1 MKNATTKHIYL
12 KATESWQYQTTTLSY
27 KVTNQIQGAF
37 FQSCMCVVVCF
48 YFCFLYLH
56 YKYKRL

>member
-12 KATESWQYQTTTLSY
+12 KATESWQYQTATLSY

-37 FQSCMCVVVCF
+37 FNLVCVLYCVFIFVF
-48 YFCFLYLH
+48 YICTINT
-56 YKYKRL
+56 KG